1 MHKVGIDLG
10 KSTVKATCN
19 GEVVVEF
26 PPLLAKAGMMRP
38 FVDTH
43 ADHMEISLD
52 GQGWLVGES
61 ATAGLASRWVT
72 DEHKSGRD
80 MLLLSLAAIG
90 KIGIQGQVAVG
101 TGVPAALWRTD
112 GASLGDTLVG
122 KHEYAWN
129 GGARKVA
136 MDVFVLPE
144 PLGSYF
150 YAILDQ
156 SGRIADR
163 ALAHEPVAIVDIGYR
178 TVDIVIAHRG
188 RLLDQSTRS
197 TGHGMVVAF
206 DRVFTFLS
214 ATVGLLSDG
223 ERAEAV
229 QALVKG
235 TPLRLKG
242 MAVRDGLQQVLQEA
256 KAELADQIAGDI
268 RSALSSAEYRTLLF
282 TGGGADWLR
291 EHLVQQFPGGRWVD
305 EPRYANARG
314 FYRYAAMRTT
324 VQAAKSK

>member
-10 KSTVKATCN
+10 KSAVKATCN
-19 GEVVVEF
+19 GEAVVEF
-26 PPLLAKAGMMRP
+26 PPLLTKAGMRP
-38 FVDTH
+38 FVETR

-52 GQGWLVGES
+52 GQGWLVGEG
-61 ATAGLASRWVT
+61 ARAGLASRWVT
-72 DEHKSGRD
+72 DEHKCGRD

-90 KIGIQGQVAVG
+90 TLGLQGQVAVG

-112 GASLGDTLVG
+112 GAALGDTLAG
-122 KHEYAWN
+122 THEYVWN

-136 MDVFVLPE
+136 IDVFVLPE

-150 YAILDQ
+150 YAILDR
-156 SGRIADR
+156 SGRIVDK
-163 ALAHEPVAIVDIGYR
+163 ALAREPVAIVDIGYR

-206 DRVFTFLS
+206 ERVFTFLS

-223 ERAEAV
+223 ERTEVFLSLV
-229 QALVKG
+229 QG

-242 MAVRDGLQQVLQEA
+242 MAVRDDVHHVLQEA
-256 KAELADQIAGDI
+256 KAELVDQIAGDI

-291 EHLVQQFPGGRWVD
+291 EHLVQHFPGARWVD

-314 FYRYAAMRTT
+314 FYRYAAMRTAIP
-324 VQAAKSK
+324 AATST